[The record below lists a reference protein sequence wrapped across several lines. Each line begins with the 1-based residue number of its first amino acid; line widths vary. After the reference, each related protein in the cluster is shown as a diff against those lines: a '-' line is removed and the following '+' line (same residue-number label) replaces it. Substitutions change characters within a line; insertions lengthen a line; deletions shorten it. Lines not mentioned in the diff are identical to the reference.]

1 MVDAHNSVKRPYQY
15 SVAIGRPEAYYD
27 GHGEERAGK
36 GQRIIRIVAVES
48 EDR

>member
-1 MVDAHNSVKRPYQY
+1 MARLEVLVMP
-15 SVAIGRPEAYYD
+15 VAIGRPEAYYD